1 MRVFLLRV
9 KMRETRKPPPIGGAR
24 SPPPSAESGG
34 RHNEPG
40 VMRVVLL
47 LLLLLSLPLAGV
59 AQQYER
65 IAASVSE
72 RRVAEE
78 IEALFATPRV
88 GTPGSEALRFLT
100 SERALGA
107 LGEVMLERYR
117 LPLPSPQAIGEL
129 RAGDTAVPLYPLWPN
144 GVRTSSCRVRGP
156 LVYGGS
162 GSLAELGGH
171 RIEGAVVA
179 LRFNSG
185 SNWRNAAALGAAAI
199 LFLEPSDTTRRE
211 ADKKWSS
218 MPLDVPRFYVRGQDA
233 ATVLESAGR
242 DVEVR
247 CDQPWVAEEAANL
260 FVAIRGTD
268 ARLRNEWVAFAAYSD
283 TVSVVP
289 GLPHGADQTAGLAA
303 LLELARHFKAN
314 PPKRSVLLIVTSGH
328 YQGMAGMRE
337 FMEAR
342 FRDGWAITGGRAPVC
357 FFTLDISGGW
367 GALAAHAQGWWLRYR
382 MENFERERGIV
393 RALRD
398 RTEGIARTF
407 GKEVQQLLVD
417 AVNNPDGREW
427 RNSIPVPFA
436 AECEVVNM
444 TGLDGVTL
452 LTAEDA
458 RLLQDT
464 PFDTPNRLNLQN
476 IVQQV
481 RTLVCL
487 AHHIAN
493 DSSDTAVGIE
503 RSIPYDVRPVMKRMS
518 LMGGFSTIEGQVV
531 EFDPSRNFYPDVPV
545 SGALVLTTRDKKSFA
560 GVRGVMTTMSDGS
573 GRYAM
578 HGAPPI
584 TLWDERDRYPLPIYA
599 FAFDESGAILMANDM
614 GVQGGQFDT
623 YFRLTTAE
631 RNTPIVVFRGA
642 PLQVLRTVDPLS
654 FRALPIPTVL
664 DAHSDGEPRRYSI
677 FFPPENPF
685 TVAGIGEAEE
695 AFAIFVDPSEP
706 VKLLA
711 HGWDGAL
718 RMALLN
724 ATPEAPTGAGIAVE
738 GGSEAS
744 VSPQGTLLRTTLLA
758 AQDMVRLNRWRLDQ
772 LESHRVTSP
781 TLRDLQAKSESAL
794 SAAQQAYASEDY
806 AAGEREARAAWGYA
820 LRLHPILLATAR
832 DALYGL
838 LVYLALLVPFSYLLE
853 RLLFGTRTL
862 AMQIVAGALIF
873 GTVFLLLRFLHP
885 AFEITQST
893 LVIFVA
899 FVMGM
904 LSVIVIT
911 FLLSK
916 FETSLQHVMERGRE
930 GARKASATD
939 RHQRV
944 SLFITAVGVGIGSMR
959 RRPLRTLLT
968 CVTLLAVMV
977 IVLTFTS
984 IVPALRFNALPSEG
998 APRYAGILFRTPQYD
1013 ALEENSVREI
1023 EVEFPSAT
1031 IVRRVW
1037 FHGAQPGAPA
1047 AIPIES
1053 GESAANLKALLGL
1066 DADEQRVMRLRGDV
1080 VLAGRW
1086 FEAGERYVA
1095 LLPASVAR
1103 KLGAGVGGAVRV
1115 AGATLSVVGILDDA
1129 SLKAARD
1136 LDGEPLLPADFAQSD
1151 LLSKRG
1157 EAGSREFRRF
1167 VRMDPELTVIVP
1179 AETLLAM
1186 GGRVRS
1192 VAVAF
1197 DSFDAVESRLEE
1209 LLPRTDLN
1217 LYASVQSTGVP
1228 EIRRFSA
1235 MAGTSATG
1243 IELILIPVLIAIA
1256 TIVNTMVAGVLE
1268 RRKEIAILSAVGLSP
1283 RQVASLFL
1291 LESLVYAVLAAVGGY
1306 VCAQLLVA
1314 ALDATGLL
1322 TDVRVNYS
1330 SLSALFATGVV
1341 AFVVVLSALYPSKVA
1356 KRIASP
1362 GEGAEWRLAVPEGNL
1377 IANPLPFTV
1386 TDSQAA
1392 ELSSHY
1398 GEWLAGYQDYGI
1410 GDISVEMVEAAAS
1423 DEPRLNSVLWLAP
1436 YDLGVRQRIE
1446 LLFPKTETEGIRS
1459 VVVEIERLSGDPS
1472 HWVTANR
1479 RFLEAIRKQFLLWRT
1494 QTS

>member
-1 MRVFLLRV
+1 
-9 KMRETRKPPPIGGAR
+9 
-24 SPPPSAESGG
+24 
-34 RHNEPG
+34 
-40 VMRVVLL
+40 MRVVLL

-72 RRVAEE
+72 RRVAEG
-78 IEALFATPRV
+78 IEALYAMPRV

-100 SERALGA
+100 SDRALGA
-107 LGEVMLERYR
+107 LGDATIETYR
-117 LPLPSPQAIGEL
+117 LPLPSPQARGEL

-162 GSLAELGGH
+162 GSLTELSGK

-179 LRFNSG
+179 LDFNSG

-218 MPLDVPRFYVRGQDA
+218 MPLDVPRFYVRGQNA

-247 CDQPWVAEEAANL
+247 CDQPWVAEEAVNL
-260 FVAIRGTD
+260 FVAIRGAD

-303 LLELARHFKAN
+303 LLELARYFKAN
-314 PPKRSVLLIVTSGH
+314 PPKRSVLLLVTSGH
-328 YQGMAGMRE
+328 FQGMAGVRE

-427 RNSIPVPFA
+427 RNRIPVPFA

-444 TGLDGVTL
+444 TGLDSVTF

-464 PFDTPNRLNLQN
+464 PFDTPSRINLQN
-476 IVQQV
+476 VVQQI

-493 DSSDTAVGIE
+493 DPSDTSLGME
-503 RSIPYDVRPVMKRMS
+503 RSIPYNVRPAMKRMS
-518 LMGGFSTIEGQVV
+518 LMGGFSTIKGQVV

-545 SGALVLTTRDKKSFA
+545 PGALVLTTRDKKSLG
-560 GVRGVMTTMSDGS
+560 GVRGLMMTMSDGS
-573 GRYAM
+573 GRYEL
-578 HGAPPI
+578 HGAPPV

-599 FAFDESGAILMANDM
+599 FAFDKGGAILRANDM

-642 PLQVLRTVDPLS
+642 PLQVLQTVDPLS

-695 AFAIFVDPSEP
+695 AFSMFVDPHEP
-706 VKLLA
+706 VKVLA
-711 HGWDGAL
+711 RGWDGAL

-724 ATPEAPTGAGIAVE
+724 AHPDAPTGAGITPS
-738 GGSEAS
+738 GGAQAD
-744 VSPQGTLLRTTLLA
+744 VSRQGTLLYSTLCA
-758 AQDMVRLNRWRLDQ
+758 AQDMVRLNRWRLDL
-772 LESHRVTSP
+772 LEAHRVTSP

-794 SAAQQAYASEDY
+794 SASQEAYAREDY
-806 AAGEREARAAWGYA
+806 AEGERQARAAWGYA

-838 LVYLALLVPFSYLLE
+838 LVYLALLVPFSYVLE
-853 RLLFGTRTL
+853 RLLFGMRTL
-862 AMQIVAGALIF
+862 AMQIVAGACIF
-873 GTVFLLLRFLHP
+873 GAVFVLLRFLHP
-885 AFEITQST
+885 AFEIAQST

-916 FETSLQHVMERGRE
+916 FETSLQHLADRAHEVATRG
-930 GARKASATD
+930 ATTEQQ
-939 RHQRV
+939 QRL

-959 RRPLRTLLT
+959 RRPVRTLLT

-977 IVLTFTS
+977 IVLSFTS
-984 IVPALRFNALPSEG
+984 IVPALRFNALPSDG

-1013 ALEENSVREI
+1013 PLEENSVHEI
-1023 EVEFPSAT
+1023 EIEFPNAT
-1031 IVRRVW
+1031 VVRRVW

-1053 GESAANLKALLGL
+1053 ANGTANLKALLGL
-1066 DADEQRVMRLRGDV
+1066 DPEEHRVMRLDQDV

-1086 FEAGERYVA
+1086 FRPDERYVA
-1095 LLPASVAR
+1095 LLPQSVAR
-1103 KLGAGVGGAVRV
+1103 ELGVGVGATVRV
-1115 AGATLSVVGILDDA
+1115 AGAELSVIGVLADRA
-1129 SLKAARD
+1129 LQEAFD

-1151 LLSKRG
+1151 LVSKRG

-1167 VRMDPELTVIVP
+1167 VRMDPEVTAIVP

-1197 DSFDAVESRLEE
+1197 SSFDEVERRLGE

-1217 LYASVQSTGVP
+1217 LYASVKTDPAP

-1243 IELILIPVLIAIA
+1243 IELILIPVLIAVA

-1268 RRKEIAILSAVGLSP
+1268 RRKEIAILSAIGLSP

-1291 LESLVYAVLAAVGGY
+1291 LESLVYAILAAVGGY
-1306 VCAQLLVA
+1306 ICAQLLVQL
-1314 ALDATGLL
+1314 LDATGLM
-1322 TDVRVNYS
+1322 TGVRVNYS

-1341 AFVVVLSALYPSKVA
+1341 AVVVLLSALYPSMVA
-1356 KRIASP
+1356 KRIATP
-1362 GEGAEWRLAVPEGNL
+1362 GEGAQWRLAVPEGNS
-1377 IANPLPFTV
+1377 ITNPLPFTV
-1386 TDSQAA
+1386 TDSQASRLV
-1392 ELSSHY
+1392 EHY
-1398 GEWLAGYQDYGI
+1398 GGWLASYREYGI
-1410 GDISVEMVEAAAS
+1410 GDISVEVVEAANS
-1423 DEPRLNSVLWLAP
+1423 DEPRLSGVLWLAP
-1436 YDLGVRQRIE
+1436 YDLGVRQRVE
-1446 LLFPKTETEGIRS
+1446 LLFPKTETDGIRS

-1479 RFLEAIRKQFLLWRT
+1479 RFLEAIRKQFLLWR
-1494 QTS
+1494 QVGRVGQGGLNESDPLEPEGAS